1 VQSRADGVVVVKGR
15 DAKRCEAS
23 CMAKRRGRWCEADR
37 IQERNERRAAP
48 PSQRLLQEA
57 RCCWG
62 CGGGGWV
69 VEWEKERQR
78 LELEK
83 VTLLVPVVPASS
95 TAAYTA
101 AAPPPPRRA
110 RRHAREET
118 TRGDG
123 TRKRSGIAAAE
134 VIRVPTCLSCASPS
148 AASQSDAIASH
159 LLPDCRVSQ
168 SMLNRKSIRPYAC
181 RHQIVSLL

>member
-1 VQSRADGVVVVKGR
+1 MLRGGSYPRKKRATG
-15 DAKRCEAS
+15 S
-23 CMAKRRGRWCEADR
+23 TPSTTS
-37 IQERNERRAAP
+37 AP
-48 PSQRLLQEA
+48 RSEMLLGM
-57 RCCWG
+57 WWWW
-62 CGGGGWV
+62 WV
-69 VEWEKERQR
+69 VGWEKERQR

-95 TAAYTA
+95 TAA
-101 AAPPPPRRA
+101 APPPPRRA
-110 RRHAREET
+110 RRHTREET

-123 TRKRSGIAAAE
+123 ARKRSGIAAAE

-148 AASQSDAIASH
+148 AASQSDAITSH
-159 LLPDCRVSQ
+159 LLPDCHVSQ